1 MEHEIFNSDDEEVIV
16 EQKAEKKTKGFWGNL
31 FSYEFLAIFLAI
43 LSLALSGLT
52 RFLAFMTLNNY
63 VSGVFFLFSFGCAFA
78 GMILA
83 IIPMVKK
90 RKMAINLQLILN
102 LFAILISVL

>member
-31 FSYEFLAIFLAI
+31 FTCEFISIFFAG
-43 LSLALSGLT
+43 LSLCLNFFA
-52 RFLAFMTLNNY
+52 RFLGLFTNIAP
-63 VSGVFFLFSFGCAFA
+63 VVFALLGLGCALA
-78 GMILA
+78 GAVLT